1 MIHIRKEAFEM
12 STLLERT
19 NSVQELKKR
28 AAGNTA
34 ANPAEVAK
42 AKKVLKRVY
51 SWDEIPGMGKEIT
64 TIFCMGT

>member
-42 AKKVLKRVY
+42 RRK
-51 SWDEIPGMGKEIT
+51 
-64 TIFCMGT
+64 F